1 MKPTL
6 LAIVL
11 LLPLVACSV
20 ENGGKILQPTPSG
33 TIQLRLVGGNGGII
47 SSGPTNP
54 VQVKGSTFS
63 VWVNEAWYT
72 DYFTAT
78 VVSWSGDGNPCW
90 NPPANPNNT
99 VLNFTPN
106 GNCNA
111 NSGVEGIRVSDI
123 FNHQTVQYFT
133 RK

>member
-1 MKPTL
+1 MRPSI

-20 ENGGKILQPTPSG
+20 ENGGKIFQPTPSG
-33 TIQLRLVGGNGGII
+33 TIQLRLVGGPGGVI
-47 SSGPTNP
+47 SSGPAKP

-63 VWVNEAWYT
+63 LWVNEQWYT

-78 VVSWSGDGNPCW
+78 VVSWTGDGSPCW
-90 NPPANPNNT
+90 TPPANPNNT
-99 VLNFTPN
+99 VLSFTGG
-106 GNCNA
+106 GNCSKG
-111 NSGVEGIRVSDI
+111 SGVEGIRVSDI
-123 FNHQTVQYFT
+123 FNHSTVQYFS